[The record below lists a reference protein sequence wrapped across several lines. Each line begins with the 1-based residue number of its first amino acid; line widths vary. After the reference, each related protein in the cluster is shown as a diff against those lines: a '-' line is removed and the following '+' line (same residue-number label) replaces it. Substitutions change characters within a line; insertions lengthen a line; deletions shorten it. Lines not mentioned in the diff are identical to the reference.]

1 VYFNRWCLSSPR
13 ELFLYDISLTAKSAV
28 ILPYVE
34 KEEEELNEPAP
45 VLFTIEIIAARRAK
59 MNVF

>member
-1 VYFNRWCLSSPR
+1 VLISSR
-13 ELFLYDISLTAKSAV
+13 EFFLHDIGLAAKSAV
-28 ILPYVE
+28 ILSYVE
-34 KEEEELNEPAP
+34 KEEKEFNKPAP

>member
-1 VYFNRWCLSSPR
+1 MVLILPR

-34 KEEEELNEPAP
+34 KEKEELNEPSP
-45 VLFTIEIIAARRAK
+45 VLFIIEIIAARRAK

>member
-1 VYFNRWCLSSPR
+1 
-13 ELFLYDISLTAKSAV
+13 LYDISFTAKSAV
-28 ILPYVE
+28 ILSYIE

-59 MNVF
+59 MSVF